1 MRGARRRLAN
11 EWRERTPCGDAQDH
25 ERLER
30 LDGLEVVGTVRRE
43 RGSHLSLELTEDRPS
58 VDHAGD
64 VPFPGAEARFVEVL
78 PDAAGEDVLEVSVT
92 VNRLLR
98 QRRRR
103 EAACRIAQDL
113 AGFATHE
120 IRDAQSL
127 RTRIKT
133 AEETEVV
140 LGALM
145 EGAQRGSRLRS

>member
-1 MRGARRRLAN
+1 MRGARRRLAD

-30 LDGLEVVGTVRRE
+30 LDGIELVRTVRRE
-43 RGSHLSLELTEDRPS
+43 HGAHLSLELTEDGPS

-64 VPFPGAEARFVEVL
+64 VPLPGAEARFVEVL
-78 PDAAGEDVLEVSVT
+78 PDAASEDVLEVRVT

-98 QRRRR
+98 QRRGHQTV
-103 EAACRIAQDL
+103 CRVAEDL

-120 IRDAQSL
+120 IRDAQCV

-133 AEETEVV
+133 TQ
-140 LGALM
+140 GA
-145 EGAQRGSRLRS
+145 G

>member
-1 MRGARRRLAN
+1 MRGARRRLAD

-43 RGSHLSLELTEDRPS
+43 RGLHLSLELTEDRPS

-78 PDAAGEDVLEVSVT
+78 PDAASEDVLEVRVT

-98 QRRRR
+98 QRRGHQTI
-103 EAACRIAQDL
+103 CRVAQDL

-133 AEETEVV
+133 AEETGVG

-145 EGAQRGSRLRS
+145 EGAQRCSRLRR

>member
-78 PDAAGEDVLEVSVT
+78 PDAAGEDVLEVRVT
-92 VNRLLR
+92 VDRLLP
-98 QRRRR
+98 QRRRDQ
-103 EAACRIAQDL
+103 ATCRVAEDV
-113 AGFATHE
+113 ARFATHE
-120 IRDAQSL
+120 FRDA
-127 RTRIKT
+127 
-133 AEETEVV
+133 
-140 LGALM
+140 
-145 EGAQRGSRLRS
+145 